1 MSCIC
6 HKFLVDAYDIYQH
19 TCFSDICIT
28 YAKKLRNHEF
38 VTYIS
43 GIEYIYIYI
52 YCICNGSFSTTIY
65 TTYEEKKIVQIMLI
79 SIKNRFNFYKFIK
92 ALNTIK
98 CSNLPICNST

>member
-52 YCICNGSFSTTIY
+52 YIAYVTAHFQQQYIQHM
-65 TTYEEKKIVQIMLI
+65 KKKRLCR
-79 SIKNRFNFYKFIK
+79 S
-92 ALNTIK
+92 
-98 CSNLPICNST
+98 C